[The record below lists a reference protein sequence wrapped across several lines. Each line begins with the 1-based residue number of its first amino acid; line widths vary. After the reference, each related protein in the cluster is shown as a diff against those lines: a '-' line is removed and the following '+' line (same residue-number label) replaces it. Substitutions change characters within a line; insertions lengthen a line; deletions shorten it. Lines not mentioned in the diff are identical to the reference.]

1 MAHVPSITLVCVAE
15 CRQFRL
21 SSRSPPANETSPLSQ
36 LVQTEFPPTRPASTL
51 FRATPFWQIAIL
63 AGLSLWLYASTL
75 VHLVVQLWHH
85 PNFSHGVFVPL
96 FAAFVLWQGP

>member
-1 MAHVPSITLVCVAE
+1 MARVPSIPLVCVAE

-21 SSRSPPANETSPLSQ
+21 SSRSPSVNETSPLSQ

-63 AGLSLWLYASTL
+63 AGLSLGLYASTI
-75 VHLVVQLWHH
+75 VHLLGQWGHD
-85 PNFSHGVFVPL
+85 PNFPRAVFVPL
-96 FAAFVLWQGP
+96 VAGLV